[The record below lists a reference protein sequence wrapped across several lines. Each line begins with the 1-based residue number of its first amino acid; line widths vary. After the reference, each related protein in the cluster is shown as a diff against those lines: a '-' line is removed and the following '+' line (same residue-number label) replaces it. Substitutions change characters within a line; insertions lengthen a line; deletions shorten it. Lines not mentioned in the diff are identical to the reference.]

1 MRSLAAAAAVAL
13 SLSLSAAPAIADD
26 APLFPLEWTREWNRL
41 PLHDLE
47 PRLARALP
55 RLSLLARDWGGT
67 EVLVGHLSPTDQ
79 ARLLH
84 SSRMLVTRVRFFDQR
99 GFAPYAQLGVGQW
112 RIDADRIPGLPRD
125 IEAAGQVGG
134 GVQWAATRWLGLAL
148 EGDYTVMYRPQ
159 HEPQMVCSP
168 QVTALQLA
176 AHGSF

>member
-1 MRSLAAAAAVAL
+1 MRLLAAASAAAL
-13 SLSLSAAPAIADD
+13 LLSAAPARADD
-26 APLFPLEWTREWNRL
+26 APLFPIEWTREWNRL

-67 EVLVGHLSPTDQ
+67 EALLGHLSTTDQ

-84 SSRMLVTRVRFFDQR
+84 SSRMLVTRVRFFDQHDFEP
-99 GFAPYAQLGVGQW
+99 FAQVGAGQW

-134 GVQWAATRWLGLAL
+134 GVDWAATRWLALAL
-148 EGDYTVMYRPQ
+148 EGDYTLMYRPQ

-168 QVTALQLA
+168 QVAALQLA